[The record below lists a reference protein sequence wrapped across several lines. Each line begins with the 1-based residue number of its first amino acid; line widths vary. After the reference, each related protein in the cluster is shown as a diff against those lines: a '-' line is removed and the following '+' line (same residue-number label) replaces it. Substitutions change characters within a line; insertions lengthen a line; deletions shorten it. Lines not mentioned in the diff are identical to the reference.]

1 MEVTLVTLGLALA
14 GLWLLMRAL
23 LRLRRRRLVSTASNG
38 LSGLALLLAAAAIFA
53 VAANLHTYHRL
64 TFEQPVAELT
74 FEAIGAGRYRAT
86 LALADSSQT
95 RQFELVGDQWQLDA
109 RILKWTGIANLL
121 GLDARYRLERLG
133 ARFAELERERNGP
146 RSVYAL
152 SENPGVD
159 LWQLSQRFDW
169 LALVDATYGSAAYL
183 PMRDGARFEVKA
195 TQSGLVA
202 RPLNPPAR
210 QGVIEWS
217 Q

>member
-1 MEVTLVTLGLALA
+1 MQATLITLVLALA
-14 GLWLLMRAL
+14 GLWLLVRAL
-23 LRLRRRRLVSTASNG
+23 LRLRRRRLVSTAGNG

-64 TFEQPVAELT
+64 TFEQPVAELA
-74 FEAIGAGRYRAT
+74 FEAVAPGRYRAT
-86 LALADSSQT
+86 LTLADPAQT

-121 GLDARYRLERLG
+121 GLDAQYRLERLS

-146 RSVYAL
+146 RSVYDL

-159 LWQLSQRFDW
+159 LWQLGQRLDW

-183 PMRDGARFEVKA
+183 PMRDGARYEIKT
-195 TQSGLVA
+195 TQSGLLA
-202 RPLNPPAR
+202 RPLNSPAR

-217 Q
+217 R